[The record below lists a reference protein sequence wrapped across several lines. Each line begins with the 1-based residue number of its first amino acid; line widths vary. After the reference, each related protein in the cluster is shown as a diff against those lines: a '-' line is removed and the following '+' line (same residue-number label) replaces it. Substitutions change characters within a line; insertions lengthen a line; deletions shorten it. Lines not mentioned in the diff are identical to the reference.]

1 MFKRIDVTKLGPP
14 ITIKRYKGPLDFIK
28 AKYKEK
34 NDKTKVK
41 RGRKG

>member
-1 MFKRIDVTKLGPP
+1 MFKRIDLTKIGSQ
-14 ITIKRYKGPLDFIK
+14 IKIHRYKGPVDFIK
-28 AKYKEK
+28 SKYKEK

>member
-14 ITIKRYKGPLDFIK
+14 IIIHRYKGPVDLIK

-34 NDKTKVK
+34 NVKTKVK
-41 RGRKG
+41 RGRKR